1 LLKVLTYR
9 QDARRK
15 EQKMQKFMQVPVPE
29 RFVMKV
35 YRLLTK
41 LEAEEKGYKPSVSF
55 TEELRA
61 EEKAYDPPVSVAE
74 KLEEHDAALWST
86 DELRR
91 VHSQS
96 PSPIRKFF
104 DYLADNPDRVVQKSE
119 LAKFIYGD
127 DPKGGNRLSGALGA
141 FGRRVKGRHPGKS
154 WPFQAEWNHERG
166 EMEYMMDVETAETI
180 RSFRS

>member
-1 LLKVLTYR
+1 MR
-9 QDARRK
+9 Q
-15 EQKMQKFMQVPVPE
+15 FMQVPVPE
-29 RFVMKV
+29 RFVMEV
-35 YRLLTK
+35 YRLLTQ
-41 LEAEEKGYKPSVSF
+41 LEAEEKGYKPLVSF
-55 TEELRA
+55 TEKIEA
-61 EEKAYDPPVSVAE
+61 KDKEYNPPVSVAE

-86 DELRR
+86 DELRK
-91 VHSQS
+91 VYTQS
-96 PSPIRKFF
+96 PPPIRKFF

-127 DPKGGNRLSGALGA
+127 NPKGGNRLSGALGA